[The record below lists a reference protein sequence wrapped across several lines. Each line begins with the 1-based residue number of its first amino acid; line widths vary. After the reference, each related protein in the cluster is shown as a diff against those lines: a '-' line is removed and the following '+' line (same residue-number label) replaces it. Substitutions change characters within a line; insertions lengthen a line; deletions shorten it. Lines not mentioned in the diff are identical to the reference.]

1 MVLCMSFLNSSL
13 SSIQR
18 GKQKKKCWICENL
31 KSLWPE
37 DSSSSFKV
45 KQSMTRRQIFSFV
58 LYLHSGKLCYMGKI
72 SRENPLENGSHEKMR
87 RHAQFHTSF
96 MLQNPSLR
104 MRPSELFFSRFMN
117 RFGQIGL
124 FGGLKSSLKLLVP
137 PWAKIEHLLGIYQP
151 TSLEGKLKGVA

>member
-1 MVLCMSFLNSSL
+1 MYVISQPFNVC
-13 SSIQR
+13 IQR
-18 GKQKKKCWICENL
+18 GKKLLYCENFR
-31 KSLWPE
+31 KLWPE